1 MSIQTPLG
9 KDVLLL
15 SSFTAD
21 EEISRLFKV
30 TAELVHEGTAGGDVP
45 HVIDPA
51 TILGKAVLIQISQRD
66 GTTRHFH
73 GIVNRFEQRNRDDRF
88 THFQAE
94 IVPELWLHTLNR
106 QSRIFQNKTV
116 KEILENV
123 LKVQHSIELT
133 GTYEKRNYCVQ
144 YRETDFDFVSRLM
157 EEEGIFYY
165 FEHTA
170 NGHNMII
177 ADAQQAHRNCPTK
190 STVTF
195 DLDQADGEDFVSVV
209 REWTV
214 NHRLQPGKVT
224 FWDHKFEIPFN
235 KLDATQPTR
244 FSLAATKDL
253 EIYDYPGSYARKFDG
268 IDSGGGEQSGELN
281 RVFTDKTAFATKAM
295 ESIDAGYKVITGV
308 GDMSSMTPGFKFT
321 LENHPVSSTN
331 GAYVLTSVSHS
342 AMQSPDYSS
351 EDTVL
356 DPYNNA
362 FNCIP
367 VGNESPTYR
376 PERLTPRP
384 FVQGPQTA
392 TVVGPAGE
400 EIFVDKYGRVKVQ
413 FRWDREGQVNQ
424 GSSCWMRVAQ
434 NWAGKKWGT
443 MFIPRIGMEVIVD
456 FIEGDPDQPIII
468 GSVYNADT
476 MPPYNLP
483 DEKTKSTIKTNSST
497 GGGGFNELR
506 FEDKKGSEQIF
517 IHAQKDQDIRVKNDC
532 KEIIMR
538 DRHLIV
544 ENKQVEKVKKDKHLE
559 VVGNQNEK
567 IGGSLGQTIG
577 GSHDVKISQKYAA
590 EAGQEVHLKAG
601 MTTVIEAG
609 TSLTLKVGGNFINI
623 NPGGVFVKGTM
634 VMLNSGGAAGSGSG
648 ASPASPEQAMEAD
661 NAEAGQKPGLPPAP
675 PAIPPKEFAQLQ
687 TFVQQGNLKPESLKG
702 GATQAAQAAQKA
714 VEEKKDEV
722 KKELEK
728 LKDKAQG
735 KVNSLAAAVAAL
747 SNKAGDMI
755 KKAKEMAAAAKNK
768 VEEMVN
774 KAKAAAEDAK
784 DKVEAKVE
792 EAKEKLAEAKAEAK
806 EKVNE
811 AKKAAEEAK
820 QKAQEAVGEAK
831 QAATEAAEKAKEKA
845 AEVQQQAEEKV
856 AEAQKAVDEAKQE
869 VAAAKEKAAAAVE
882 ETKQQAE
889 QAVEQVSQQ
898 AAQALQSAQN
908 ANPFQG

>member
-1 MSIQTPLG
+1 MNIQTPLG

-30 TAELVHEGTAGGDVP
+30 TAELLHEGTAGGDIP

-51 TILGKAVLIQISQRD
+51 SILGKSVLIEIAQRD

-94 IVPELWLHTLNR
+94 IVPQLWLHTLNR
-106 QSRIFQNKTV
+106 QSRIFQNQSVTD
-116 KEILENV
+116 ILRTV
-123 LKVQHSIELT
+123 LKVEHSIELT

-165 FEHTA
+165 FNHTP
-170 NGHNMII
+170 NGHKMII
-177 ADAQQAHRNCPTK
+177 ADAQQAHRDCPTK
-190 STVTF
+190 STVSF

-268 IDSGGGEQSGELN
+268 IDSGGGEQAGELN
-281 RVFTDKTAFATKAM
+281 KVFSDKTAFATKAM

-308 GDMSSMTPGFKFT
+308 GDMSSMTPGFKFS

-367 VGNESPTYR
+367 AGNQSPTFR
-376 PERLTPRP
+376 PEKITPRP

-392 TVVGPAGE
+392 TVVGPSGE

-413 FRWDREGQVNQ
+413 FRWDRDGKVNE

-476 MPPYNLP
+476 MPPYALP
-483 DEKTKSTIKTNSST
+483 DEKTKSTIKTNSSK

-532 KEIIMR
+532 KETIMH
-538 DRHLIV
+538 DRHLYV
-544 ENKQVEKVKKDKHLE
+544 ENEQFEKVKKDKHLE

-567 IGGSLGQTIG
+567 IGGSVSQTIA
-577 GSHDVKISQKYAA
+577 GSVNVKIGGKYAA
-590 EAGQEVHLKAG
+590 EYGQEIHLKAG
-601 MTTVIEAG
+601 TTTVIEAG
-609 TSLTLKVGGNFINI
+609 AALTLKVGGNFINI
-623 NPGGVFVKGTM
+623 NPGGIFIKGTM
-634 VMLNSGGAAGSGSG
+634 VMINSGGAAGSGSG
-648 ASPASPEQAMEAD
+648 SSPEAPKEAKMAD
-661 NAEAGQKPGLPPAP
+661 NAEAGQKPELPPAP
-675 PAIPPKEFAQLQ
+675 PPNPPKAFAQLQ
-687 TFVQQGNLKPESLKG
+687 TYVQQGNLKPESLKG

-728 LKDKAQG
+728 LKDKAKSAMG
-735 KVNSLAAAVAAL
+735 NAAAAVAAL
-747 SNKAGDMI
+747 SS
-755 KKAKEMAAAAKNK
+755 KAKEMAKKAKDMAAEAKNK
-768 VEEMVN
+768 AKEMAD
-774 KAKAAAEDAK
+774 KAKKAVEDAK
-784 DKVEAKVE
+784 DKVEAKVD

-806 EKVNE
+806 EKVSE

-831 QAATEAAEKAKEKA
+831 QSATEAAEKAKEKA

-869 VAAAKEKAAAAVE
+869 VAAAKEQAAAAAE
-882 ETKQQAE
+882 EAKEQAE

-898 AAQALQSAQN
+898 ATQALQSAQN